1 MLAYGTMVPD
11 DPVPGT
17 HAGAA
22 ADAHV
27 QVHPGA
33 GVRSATDAALAGR
46 VAGSTRDGAAE
57 AELCRRFATRIRL
70 YGLKHLRDE
79 ERARDLVQSVL
90 LAVLEAVRAGRLD
103 DPERLDRFVLGT
115 CRNLALQARRAD
127 GRAEPTEPAKLDLVA
142 DLVGILP
149 DTDAIDAGVLQR
161 CLAGLDARARNV
173 LYLSFSR
180 DKSADAIARV
190 LETTSGNVRVIRHRA
205 VAQLRSCLD
214 GGRET
219 VP

>member
-1 MLAYGTMVPD
+1 MVPD
-11 DPVPGT
+11 APLPET

-22 ADAHV
+22 ADVQV
-27 QVHPGA
+27 QVHS
-33 GVRSATDAALAGR
+33 GVEIRSMTDAALAGR
-46 VAGSTRDGAAE
+46 IAGSPRDGAAE
-57 AELCRRFATRIRL
+57 AELCRRFAPRIRL

-90 LAVLEAVRAGRLD
+90 LAVLEAVRARRLD

-127 GRAEPTEPAKLDLVA
+127 SRAEPTEPAKLDLVA
-142 DLVGILP
+142 DVVRSWP
-149 DTDAIDAGVLQR
+149 DTDAIDVGVLQR
-161 CLAGLDARARNV
+161 CLAGLDARARDV

-205 VAQLRSCLD
+205 VAQLRSCVD
-214 GGRET
+214 GGREI